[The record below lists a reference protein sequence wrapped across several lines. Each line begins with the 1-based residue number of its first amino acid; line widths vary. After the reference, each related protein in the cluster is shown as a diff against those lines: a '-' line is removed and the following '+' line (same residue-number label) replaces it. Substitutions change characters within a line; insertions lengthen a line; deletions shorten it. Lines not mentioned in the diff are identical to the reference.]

1 MQTDGNTS
9 CVEVADSGS
18 RDETGVHSI
27 SCSDL
32 GLSLQSATD
41 GLVELCVCTTDRAK
55 YSTTTIQ
62 LATDRQ
68 AVLLVTHHV
77 HC

>member
-1 MQTDGNTS
+1 MQTDGNTY

-18 RDETGVHSI
+18 RDETGVHI

-41 GLVELCVCTTDRAK
+41 GLVELHVCTTDRAK

-62 LATDRQ
+62 LATNRQ